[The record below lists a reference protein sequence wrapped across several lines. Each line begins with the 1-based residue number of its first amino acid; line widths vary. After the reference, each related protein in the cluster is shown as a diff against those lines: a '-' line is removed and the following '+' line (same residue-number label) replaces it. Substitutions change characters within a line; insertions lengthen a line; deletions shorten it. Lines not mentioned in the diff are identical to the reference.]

1 MVVLV
6 PAEPFPVISSSTPP
20 RTSRTLQP
28 IKLLSQREQYTT
40 CHIQVPDES
49 ERMAAIALNGKY
61 YSFFRRCH
69 QIPKALG
76 LMMKLV
82 GRGDAVAV
90 TSTRQG
96 YVIWLH
102 EPDAIAP
109 AARRSDAILPNLE
122 PADCWVI
129 SDRQPQYR
137 SCNLRVPDLPDTIP
151 GLTDG
156 QRCYSLYR
164 REQDGDA
171 ALKLAARLTQ
181 RGDEVIVVV
190 AGQGYTLC
198 VREPSATPV
207 A

>member
-6 PAEPFPVISSSTPP
+6 PAELLPVISSSTPP
-20 RTSRTLQP
+20 QTSRALQP

-40 CHIQVPDES
+40 CHIQVPDEP
-49 ERMAAIALNGKY
+49 ERMAAIALNGRY

-69 QIPKALG
+69 QVHKALG
-76 LMMKLV
+76 LMMKLG

-90 TSTRQG
+90 TSTRRG
-96 YVIWLH
+96 YVLWLH

-109 AARRSDAILPNLE
+109 TTRTSTILPSLE

-164 REQDGDA
+164 REEDGDA

-181 RGDEVIVVV
+181 RGDEVIIVVV
-190 AGQGYTLC
+190 AGQGHILC